1 MKFKIFALFLVALS
15 ITGCAN
21 VSPFSPKN
29 PQKIN
34 NQGKIEEIKSNQNGI
49 MAEIGKLKQ
58 DAQILDSQLKEIQSG
73 LVNINSAIS
82 RNENN
87 GVQILQGDGSLI
99 LVFALVTVGM
109 LLLWYRNRAVI
120 SEKNLSI
127 MAKEVVKF
135 NNTTLNDEILSKADS
150 EGMGKKMLKV
160 LTVSF
165 E

>member
-1 MKFKIFALFLVALS
+1 MKFKIFALLLAVSS

-58 DAQILDSQLKEIQSG
+58 DAQILESQLKEIQSG
-73 LVNINSAIS
+73 LININSAMS
-82 RNENN
+82 RNENS
-87 GVQILQGDGSLI
+87 GIQILQGDGSLI

-109 LLLWYRNRAVI
+109 LLLWYRNRAVT
-120 SEKNLSI
+120 SEKNLFI
-127 MAKEVVKF
+127 MAREVVKF
-135 NNTTLNDEILSKADS
+135 NNATLNDEILIKADS
-150 EGMGKKMLKV
+150 KGVGKQMLKV
-160 LTVSF
+160 LTTNF